1 MNRDRFTKRQK
12 TASLKDKRLYTFGL
26 IIFVLCLLSIVLC
39 PSCKTE
45 APWTTK
51 DVNITMEV
59 KTVSAGF
66 IECEFSTNKEAY
78 YLIAIEPA
86 RTDYDP
92 MAHQKEFM
100 MLALD
105 SANVEYIQWR
115 NWLLKSG
122 ETNIAPFASHALQY
136 GKVNHFFTNLEPST
150 DYWVFAFVVNP
161 DKLQPAGKLYL
172 ARLKTKA
179 ESTVN
184 VFFEYRVRGY
194 WDYIYPVDS
203 TGHIYDHF
211 PYMCATRDSLEIL
224 EDVPESERSTVQLDT
239 VALWYFSD
247 YFEAFMK
254 PGVDVSPLLNYG
266 VKAVE
271 NDGWN
276 SYLQFEVGH
285 TYYTAIV
292 GWDGEMGNNVI
303 YKFTWTGEDFEA
315 YFKNEDSFIYDW
327 YDE

>member
-1 MNRDRFTKRQK
+1 
-12 TASLKDKRLYTFGL
+12 
-26 IIFVLCLLSIVLC
+26 
-39 PSCKTE
+39 
-45 APWTTK
+45 
-51 DVNITMEV
+51 MEV

-66 IECEFSTNKEAY
+66 IECNFSTTKEAY

-86 RTDYDP
+86 REDYDP

-115 NWLLKSG
+115 NWLLKNG

-136 GKVNHFFTNLEPST
+136 GDVNHFFTNLEPSAE
-150 DYWVFAFVVNP
+150 YWVYAFIVNP

-172 ARLKTKA
+172 ARLKTKE
-179 ESTVN
+179 ESSVN

-194 WDYIYPVDS
+194 WDYIYPVD
-203 TGHIYDHF
+203 TLGNIYDQF

-224 EDVPESERSTVQLDT
+224 EQLPESERSTVQLDT
-239 VALWYFSD
+239 VAMWYFSD
-247 YFEAFMK
+247 YFLDFMQ
-254 PGVDVSPLLNYG
+254 PGADVTPLLNYG

-271 NDGWN
+271 NDGGS
-276 SYLQFEVGH
+276 SYLCFEKGH

-292 GWDGEMGNNVI
+292 AWDGVMGNNVI
-303 YKFTWTGEDFEA
+303 YKFTWTGEDYED

>member
-1 MNRDRFTKRQK
+1 MSKKFSIFNFQFSI
-12 TASLKDKRLYTFGL
+12 ALLF
-26 IIFVLCLLSIVLC
+26 IIMLA
-39 PSCKTE
+39 SCKTE

-86 RTDYDP
+86 RAGYDP

-150 DYWVFAFVVNP
+150 DYWVYAFVVNP

-184 VFFEYRVRGY
+184 VFFEYRVHGY

-211 PYMCATRDSLEIL
+211 PYMCATRDSLELL
-224 EDVPESERSTVQLDT
+224 ELVPASERSTVLVDT
-239 VALWYFSD
+239 VALTYFSD
-247 YFEAFMK
+247 YFEAFME
-254 PGVDVSPLLNYG
+254 PGADVSSLLNYG

-276 SYLQFEVGH
+276 SYLVFEEGH

-292 GWDGEMGNNVI
+292 GWDGVMGNNVI